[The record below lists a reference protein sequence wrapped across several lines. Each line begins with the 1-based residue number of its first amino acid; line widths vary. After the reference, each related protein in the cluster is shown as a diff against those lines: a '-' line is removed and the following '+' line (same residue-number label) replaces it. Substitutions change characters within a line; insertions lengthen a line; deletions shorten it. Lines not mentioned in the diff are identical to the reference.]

1 MKKGFTPQKG
11 FNTRKHLLAD
21 APYVRLLSQK
31 LHAKIAADWAEK
43 WQPLNLGSSLA
54 DCRSI
59 RGYSAFI
66 SQLGDDI
73 LAVYNQQGHNEKT
86 GISES
91 SLKRLLDSQRLPSFL
106 QVSIKKMLMAYIG
119 YASWEEFQQKHSDE
133 INNSEVVPSLPVQP
147 AQQVLLITVSCTGSI
162 RAHSFRN
169 VNYTTATALG

>member
-1 MKKGFTPQKG
+1 MKKGFIPPKG

-31 LHAKIAADWAEK
+31 LHAKIATDWAEK

-54 DCRSI
+54 DCRGI
-59 RGYSAFI
+59 RSYSAFI

-73 LAVYNQQGHNEKT
+73 LAVYNQQGHNEKI

-91 SLKRLLDSQRLPSFL
+91 SLKRLLDSKRLPSFL

-133 INNSEVVPSLPVQP
+133 INSFPASEVVPSLP
-147 AQQVLLITVSCTGSI
+147 AQQVLLIAVSYTGSV
-162 RAHSFRN
+162 RAYRFRN
-169 VNYTTATALG
+169 VNYTTATASG